1 MRLRRT
7 EVKISMILNL
17 MFPYGMGLRVS
28 RNPTEKM
35 SVRWW
40 KFISLLGFW
49 VHTDCINSFIFDS
62 PYQSWLSAIPDFI
75 ISLYQID
82 IYLQIKV
89 FCCISLSYQ
98 EWWLCFLQVELT
110 KTRLQAALLVKA
122 PETGELFVNFDP
134 QILTLIRETD
144 CMAHMCLDIP
154 PFASAIQQKRDWYK
168 NIVHNL
174 QVGSF

>member
-1 MRLRRT
+1 MEWDLGYPGTQQKNACLRMKVHFIVRFLRAYRLHQ
-7 EVKISMILNL
+7 L
-17 MFPYGMGLRVS
+17 
-28 RNPTEKM
+28 
-35 SVRWW
+35 
-40 KFISLLGFW
+40 
-49 VHTDCINSFIFDS
+49 SFIFDS
-62 PYQSWLSAIPDFI
+62 PYQSWVSAIPDFI
-75 ISLYQID
+75 ISLYQTN

-89 FCCISLSYQ
+89 FSCIGLSHP
-98 EWWLCFLQVELT
+98 EWWLCFLQIELT
-110 KTRLQAALLVKA
+110 KTRLQATLLVKS

-168 NIVHNL
+168 NIVHSL